1 MNREWHSPRMPV
13 VLHYSHREYKDNA
26 YVIVVL
32 IERIDSNMSSSAV
45 LMQGV
50 YTPVW
55 RDKDTNQRFAV

>member
-1 MNREWHSPRMPV
+1 MPV